1 MWGWQV
7 LSGIFAQGLCEL
19 NISLQLRLMGRVSED
34 ERIDGLAFWNM
45 RGFAL
50 KCLGFTTCMML
61 AGCFGS
67 SSGQTAQDIVEDLPD
82 EIVPIVIENEEEI
95 REIIDRELDDD
106 LQEEANE
113 IIDLIVAVTTTT
125 VSATSISATT
135 GTR

>member
-1 MWGWQV
+1 MRALQV
-7 LSGIFAQGLCEL
+7 LSGLFALRRCEL

-34 ERIDGLAFWNM
+34 ERIDGLAFWNV

-50 KCLGFTTCMML
+50 KCSGFAACMML

-67 SSGQTAQDIVEDLPD
+67 SSGQTVQDIVDDLPD

-125 VSATSISATT
+125 VSATSISTT
-135 GTR
+135 AGTR